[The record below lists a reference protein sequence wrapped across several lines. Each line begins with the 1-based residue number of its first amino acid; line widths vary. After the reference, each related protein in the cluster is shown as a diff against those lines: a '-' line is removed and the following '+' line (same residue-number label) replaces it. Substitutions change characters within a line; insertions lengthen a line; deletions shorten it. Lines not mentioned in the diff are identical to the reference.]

1 MYIYSSMI
9 FQILSKK
16 YNGEMPISP
25 TNNAE
30 KSETS
35 QVEERNK
42 TKIYHLETKYLQ
54 KDQIL

>member
-1 MYIYSSMI
+1 MI